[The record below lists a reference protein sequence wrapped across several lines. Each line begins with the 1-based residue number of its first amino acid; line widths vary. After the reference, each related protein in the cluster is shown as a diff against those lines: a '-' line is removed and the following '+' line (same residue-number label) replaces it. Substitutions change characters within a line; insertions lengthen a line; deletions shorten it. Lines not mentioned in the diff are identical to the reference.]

1 MNIGIIGAGWIAEK
15 MASTISKLDG
25 IKTYAIASRDIE
37 KAKTF
42 AAKYGVTKAYSSY
55 KELINDPEVELVYI
69 ATPHSHHFE
78 QASMAIEAEKPVLCE
93 KAFTANAREAE
104 ALLNFAHA
112 KGVFITEA
120 IWTRYMP
127 LSIKIKELLDEGVAG
142 RLRLLNASLCY
153 ALEHKQR
160 IMDPALCGG
169 ALLDV
174 GVYCLN
180 FARMYF
186 GSDIVNTSSFH
197 INSRTGVD
205 LYESICMTYTDGRIA
220 NLQAGAL
227 CRCNREGVICGDAG
241 YVVVDNI
248 NCPEKVTVYDGGYNI
263 TAEYKRPENQ
273 ISGYEYQILACRDAL
288 EKGALETPFMP
299 HQETLN
305 VMRQMDALRKEWGV
319 TYPMD

>member
-25 IKTYAIASRDIE
+25 IKRYAIASRDIE

-42 AAKYGVTKAYSSY
+42 AAKYGVTKAYGSY

>member
-42 AAKYGVTKAYSSY
+42 AAKYGVTKAYGSY